1 MLVVA
6 VTVNRKGSRRG
17 RRQYIETEWP
27 REFLCRLCLC
37 YCLCT
42 YFNRGR
48 RWYMVTAWPRLF
60 CVCLCLGLSLSVFVF
75 VCVCLCLFFVF
86 VSISIVVIGGEG
98 GILLQRDLVC
108 FVCVCHCLCLCLS
121 LSVFSLCTYF
131 NSCDWGRR
139 WYIVTAWPHEGCQ
152 PSTPQTHKPKER
164 QGAATEENTRTKMW
178 WKTSLVHYF

>member
-37 YCLCT
+37 YCVCT

-98 GILLQRDLVC
+98 GILLQRDFVC

-131 NSCDWGRR
+131 NSCDWGDQEGSILLQRDLTKAVSRR
-139 WYIVTAWPHEGCQ
+139 PHRHTSRKKGKARQ
-152 PSTPQTHKPKER
+152 QKKIRER
-164 QGAATEENTRTKMW
+164 KCEEK
-178 WKTSLVHYF
+178 HH